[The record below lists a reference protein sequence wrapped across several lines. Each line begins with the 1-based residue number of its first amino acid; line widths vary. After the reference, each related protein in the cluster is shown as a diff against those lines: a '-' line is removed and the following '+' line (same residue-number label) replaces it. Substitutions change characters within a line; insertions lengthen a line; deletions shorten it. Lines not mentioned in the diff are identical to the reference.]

1 MEPASLFH
9 DVTLGAFALHIG
21 GGTAALVSGTTA
33 LLASKGGALHRKA
46 GNIFFVSMLVMAI
59 FAIYLAVAMPDQLP
73 NVFIA
78 TFAFYLIATAWMTA
92 RRQESEIGMAEKI
105 ALAIILVV
113 FLPFAVLSF
122 QLAAG
127 LPTFVRSAVP
137 LKGPVLVAI
146 YSFTAVIAIAAMADV
161 RMVIRGG
168 ITGVARIAR
177 HLWRMCVGLTLAA
190 GSAFTN
196 GLIRLVPHSW
206 HVPDIVYFLPQFVPL
221 VFLAFWMIRVR
232 FTQWYRR
239 TAEVPSAIRA

>member
-1 MEPASLFH
+1 
-9 DVTLGAFALHIG
+9 
-21 GGTAALVSGTTA
+21 
-33 LLASKGGALHRKA
+33 
-46 GNIFFVSMLVMAI
+46 MLVMAI

-78 TFAFYLIATAWMTA
+78 TFAFYLIATAWTTA
-92 RRQESEIGMAEKI
+92 RRKEGEIGMAEKI
-105 ALAIILVV
+105 ALAIILVL
-113 FLPFAVLSF
+113 FLPFAVLSL

-127 LPTFVRSAVP
+127 LPTFVKSAVP

-206 HVPDIVYFLPQFVPL
+206 HVPEIVYFLPQFVPL
-221 VFLAFWMIRVR
+221 LFLAFWMIRVR
-232 FTQWYRR
+232 FTHWYTR